1 MVLKTTLSFCRNC
14 IKYLMRLTEQIRDSV
29 TYKNNEQLQFAR
41 SYNLYTVSQKQST
54 TFFE

>member
-1 MVLKTTLSFCRNC
+1 
-14 IKYLMRLTEQIRDSV
+14 MRLTEQIRDSV